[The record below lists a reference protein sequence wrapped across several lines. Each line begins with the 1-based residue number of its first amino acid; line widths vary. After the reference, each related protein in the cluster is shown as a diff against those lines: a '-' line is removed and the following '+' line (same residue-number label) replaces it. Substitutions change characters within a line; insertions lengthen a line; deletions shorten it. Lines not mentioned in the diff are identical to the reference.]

1 MIKILGIFIFYGYNY
16 ANNTKTKKSEK
27 WTWNMFILSK
37 FNLSIFKQK
46 LKMTIGKEK
55 LPDCKIA
62 TTLHETANNLAR
74 SLD

>member
-1 MIKILGIFIFYGYNY
+1 MSKILGIFIFYRYNY
-16 ANNTKTKKSEK
+16 ANNTNKKDSEK

-37 FNLSIFKQK
+37 FNLSILKQK
-46 LKMTIGKEK
+46 LKIEKEN

-62 TTLHETANNLAR
+62 TTLHKTANNLDR